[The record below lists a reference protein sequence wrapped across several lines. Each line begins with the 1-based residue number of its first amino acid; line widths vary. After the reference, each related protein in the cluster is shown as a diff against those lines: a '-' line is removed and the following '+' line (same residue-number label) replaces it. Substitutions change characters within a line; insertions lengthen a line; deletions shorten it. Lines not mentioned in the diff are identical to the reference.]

1 MRTREYSII
10 VIIVLLTIALPII
23 GDWSSTIQISKDF
36 SEVVNQQLAYQ
47 STTLVITIIF
57 LLLLW
62 RFKSTEFTNY
72 FKKGT
77 IDAMIT
83 PVPQVGIKPKSTE
96 NWIHL
101 GINFS
106 VIITLVTV
114 VVIYFQVIHN
124 NEFDYSKLLY
134 ALPISIGFAL
144 VNSFV
149 EESITRLGIVV
160 VLKNTIQ
167 DKHIMLVSGILFGCV
182 HYFGTPGG
190 ISGVLV
196 AGFLGWFLAKSIL
209 ETKGFFWAWLIHF
222 LQDIVI
228 ITAMLATQ

>member
-1 MRTREYSII
+1 MKRKECILI
-10 VIIVLLTIALPII
+10 AIIVLLTIALPIM
-23 GDWSSTIQISKDF
+23 GDWSSTIQFSNFF
-36 SEVVNQQLAYQ
+36 SEGVNQQLAYQ
-47 STTLVITIIF
+47 SSTLAITIIF
-57 LLLLW
+57 LLFLW
-62 RFKSTEFTNY
+62 RFKSKEFVNY

-77 IDAMIT
+77 IDAMIS

-101 GINFS
+101 GTNFS

-114 VVIYFQVIHN
+114 VIIYFQVIHT
-124 NEFDYSKLLY
+124 NEFDYSKLFY
-134 ALPISIGFAL
+134 AIPISIGFAL
-144 VNSFV
+144 INSFV

-160 VLKNTIQ
+160 VLKNSIQ
-167 DKHIMLVSGILFGCV
+167 DKHIMLVSGILFGSV

-190 ISGVLV
+190 FSGVLV

-209 ETKGFFWAWLIHF
+209 ETKGVFWAWLIHF

-228 ITAMLATQ
+228 ITAMLGSE